1 MSTIGEFAGA
11 GGNPARAEP
20 ASNAPRL
27 PQSSACEMCGLR
39 SGCLPHELGA
49 ADLGAF
55 STLARLKRKIRQG
68 GYLFSAG
75 HALTAVYIVRS
86 GTFKTVALSS
96 EGEPKITGFYLPGDV
111 MGLHALSS
119 RAYLFDAIAL
129 EESEVCVLP
138 IGELEHMLAHVP
150 ALQREFIRTLS
161 ETISRDRR
169 LLLMGCMDAEQRV
182 ARLLVSLADRYQRL
196 GYARQ
201 ELLLHMTRDDIASYL
216 CLSSETV
223 SRVITRLRQKG
234 LLTVHQRHIGF
245 TDSSGLAK
253 TAAW

>member
-1 MSTIGEFAGA
+1 MSTISELAGPH
-11 GGNPARAEP
+11 PARAEP
-20 ASNAPRL
+20 ASNASRL
-27 PQSSACEMCGLR
+27 PQCSSCETCGLR
-39 SGCLPHELGA
+39 SGCLPRELGA
-49 ADLGAF
+49 GDLHDF
-55 STLARLKRKIRQG
+55 STLARLKRRVRHG
-68 GYLFSAG
+68 GFLFSAG

-86 GTFKTVALSS
+86 GTFKTVAVST

-129 EESEVCVLP
+129 EESEACVLP
-138 IGELEHMLAHVP
+138 IGELEYMLSHVP

-169 LLLMGCMDAEQRV
+169 LLLMGCMDAEHRV

-196 GYARQ
+196 GYAPQ

-223 SRVITRLRQKG
+223 SRVITRLRQNG

-245 TDSSGLAK
+245 TDSTRLAK